1 MRILLLAPQPFYQDR
16 GTPIAL
22 DQLLR
27 VLSEKQHQVH
37 VITYH
42 EGEDREYPGVR
53 LERIRPWP
61 RVRGVGSGF
70 SWKKV
75 ICDLYVFAR
84 AFRRAGEVR
93 YDRVHAIEEAA
104 FAALALRAWHGVPY
118 VYDMDSSLPQQL
130 IDRYPILTPLAP
142 VLRRC
147 ERLVIR
153 RADIV
158 VAMCGNL
165 ARQAQGQGAKRVLV
179 LRDVSIVEGGTG
191 HVSSGVSDLRLELEL
206 KGPMLLY
213 VGNLETYQ
221 GIDLLLESMALL
233 AKDEDSCSLVAIG
246 GVEAHIRMYRL
257 LADKLGVGRRVHF
270 IGPRPPGHLGDYLA
284 QADILVSPRIKG
296 DNTPMKLY
304 SYLDS
309 GKPVVATELP
319 THTDVVDRRHAMLT
333 APTARGFYEGILEL
347 IRDPALRE
355 RLGHAGRTL
364 YQENFGA
371 SRFRETVE
379 QLYNPTSSTH
389 QTP

>member
-61 RVRGVGSGF
+61 RVRGVGPGF

-84 AFRRAGEVR
+84 AFRRAGECQ

-104 FAALALRAWHGVPY
+104 FTALALRSWHGVPY
-118 VYDMDSSLPQQL
+118 VYDMDSSLPDQL

-147 ERLVIR
+147 GRLAIR
-153 RADIV
+153 RAEVV
-158 VAMCGNL
+158 VAVCGNL
-165 ARQAQGQGAKRVLV
+165 ARQAQDQGAKRVLL
-179 LRDVSIVEGGTG
+179 LRDVSLADGDTGT
-191 HVSSGVSDLRLELEL
+191 VSSGVTDLRRELEL

-213 VGNLETYQ
+213 VGNLELYQ

-233 AKDEDSCSLVAIG
+233 AQDEDSCSLVAIG
-246 GVEAHIRMYRL
+246 GTKAHVRRYCL
-257 LADKLGVGRRVHF
+257 LAEKLGVGRRVHF
-270 IGPRPPGHLGDYLA
+270 IGPRPFQHLADYLA

-296 DNTPMKLY
+296 HNTPMKLY

-319 THTDVVDRRHAMLT
+319 THTDVLDRQHAMLT
-333 APTARGFYEGILEL
+333 APTARGFYEGLLKL
-347 IRDPALRE
+347 IRDPAWRE

-364 YQENFGA
+364 YRENFGP

-379 QLYNPTSSTH
+379 QLYSPTSSTH
-389 QTP
+389 